1 MLYSQRIHRTRS
13 ASHED
18 QVKLWPLLGT
28 LVVWS
33 TITAV
38 SAYSYAVS
46 RMTSVDA
53 IPGYETT
60 WRFQLL
66 AFAIFRFPLFL
77 GGLALARWFGRTLL
91 LKSEKSPR

>member
-1 MLYSQRIHRTRS
+1 M
-13 ASHED
+13 
-18 QVKLWPLLGT
+18 

-33 TITAV
+33 TITGV

-46 RMTSVDA
+46 RMTSADA

-66 AFAIFRFPLFL
+66 MFAIFRLPLL
-77 GGLALARWFGRTLL
+77 IAGLALVLWFARTLR
-91 LKSEKSPR
+91 LKNQS